1 MGEIFPYFDL
11 LKVSCLFVNDTL
23 YHLQYVIENVRPIG
37 PHGAVIDLSCGTRSY
52 TIYAYSKLENISIY
66 PFTYRDDICMDI
78 TLLLHRIHREAK
90 LPTKEL
96 RIKLGQNGTFVQLK
110 HLEDLQKWRL
120 RCLDFM
126 I

>member
-1 MGEIFPYFDL
+1 MEGIYFDL
-11 LKVSCLFVNDTL
+11 RKMSVLFVNDTL
-23 YHLQYVIENVRPIG
+23 YGLIYIIENVGHIG
-37 PHGAVIDLSCGTRSY
+37 PHGMVINVSCGTRHY
-52 TIYAYSKLENISIY
+52 KIYAYSKLENISIY
-66 PFTYRDDICMDI
+66 PFMQRGDISMD
-78 TLLLHRIHREAK
+78 LLLILHRIDKESN

-120 RCLDFM
+120 RCRDFM

>member
-1 MGEIFPYFDL
+1 MCEIYFDL
-11 LKVSCLFVNDTL
+11 LKMSCLFVNDTL
-23 YHLQYVIENVRPIG
+23 YCLQYVIENVCPIG
-37 PHGAVIDLSCGTRSY
+37 PHGVVMDLSCGTRSY
-52 TIYAYSKLENISIY
+52 TIYAYSKLEHISIY
-66 PFTYRDDICMDI
+66 PFTHREDISLDI
-78 TLLLHRIHREAK
+78 TLLLHRIHKGAK